1 MFVVYHVN
9 WFCLLNN
16 HSHRLK
22 LLSVRVIIWIKESSK
37 KSNNDNNKELLLI
50 E

>member
-9 WFCLLNN
+9 WFCRSNN
-16 HSHRLK
+16 HSHRFD
-22 LLSVRVIIWIKESSK
+22 LLSVRVIILIKESSK